1 MQGRWKNTMQAL
13 SNYSIHEEYENILR
27 NPQNYEG
34 KEIVLMTCPKCN
46 KPILKRLEDGMEI
59 AMDCDCMIKERTL
72 KKIQKFQKL
81 SIIDRNAGKDV
92 FSNAKTESK
101 EEQELYE
108 KIQKYTRGFKIALEK
123 NCGLLFT
130 GVPGNGK
137 TFLANCI
144 CNSLKQK
151 GYTVLSFSMSGY
163 LRTIQDS
170 FGKNDMT
177 ETNLLSAVRD
187 ADLLFIDDLGSEKLS
202 EEWGKSKL
210 FALIDERYRAGKPIL
225 ITTNLSL
232 SVLDETLKFNKVDK
246 ITDRIYEMVR
256 IIPFTWGSKRRK
268 TKKQYWE

>member
-1 MQGRWKNTMQAL
+1 MQAL

-123 NCGLLFT
+123 NCG
-130 GVPGNGK
+130 
-137 TFLANCI
+137 
-144 CNSLKQK
+144 
-151 GYTVLSFSMSGY
+151 
-163 LRTIQDS
+163 
-170 FGKNDMT
+170 
-177 ETNLLSAVRD
+177 
-187 ADLLFIDDLGSEKLS
+187 
-202 EEWGKSKL
+202 
-210 FALIDERYRAGKPIL
+210 FALYRSSGQREDVLGKL
-225 ITTNLSL
+225 YLQQ
-232 SVLDETLKFNKVDK
+232 LKTK
-246 ITDRIYEMVR
+246 RIYRSKFFYER
-256 IIPFTWGSKRRK
+256 IFEDNSRQFRK
-268 TKKQYWE
+268 K

>member
-1 MQGRWKNTMQAL
+1 
-13 SNYSIHEEYENILR
+13 
-27 NPQNYEG
+27 
-34 KEIVLMTCPKCN
+34 
-46 KPILKRLEDGMEI
+46 
-59 AMDCDCMIKERTL
+59 
-72 KKIQKFQKL
+72 
-81 SIIDRNAGKDV
+81 
-92 FSNAKTESK
+92 
-101 EEQELYE
+101 
-108 KIQKYTRGFKIALEK
+108 
-123 NCGLLFT
+123 
-130 GVPGNGK
+130 
-137 TFLANCI
+137 
-144 CNSLKQK
+144 
-151 GYTVLSFSMSGY
+151 MSGY